1 MPRTSKINI
10 NDFWKKTTIP
20 TKPFQNACIYVQL
33 ASFMFLLLFFILLLK
48 KPMLCYVYIVN
59 YISIMQPKTIP
70 LHSVWPRQA
79 KMLDIHVQFVR
90 PITTYIYA
98 LKLCFMYTLTE
109 CFASVLIYCIS
120 NVNMTCKE
128 RTSIHTL
135 QTVNPIV
142 FNVNY

>member
-1 MPRTSKINI
+1 
-10 NDFWKKTTIP
+10 
-20 TKPFQNACIYVQL
+20 
-33 ASFMFLLLFFILLLK
+33 
-48 KPMLCYVYIVN
+48 MLCYVYIVN

-142 FNVNY
+142 FNVNYWTRKLFSSIYKSLSYSYKFLSYLLLKGVVMNLNVYQSKHSWL